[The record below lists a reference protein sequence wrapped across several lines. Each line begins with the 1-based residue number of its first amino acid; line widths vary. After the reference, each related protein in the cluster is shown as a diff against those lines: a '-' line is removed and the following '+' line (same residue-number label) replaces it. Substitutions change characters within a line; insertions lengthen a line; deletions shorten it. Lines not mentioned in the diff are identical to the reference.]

1 MCGYAF
7 EFVAGKSLPAFFGA
21 LSRVAEG
28 LRRGSGN
35 VPCHHSPNE
44 TGKLSGNVCLGN
56 IDRFRSQGNVNIF
69 SAQPFACSVRIGNDF
84 RFVAVLPFL

>member
-7 EFVAGKSLPAFFGA
+7 EFVAGIAIPAFFGA

-28 LRRGSGN
+28 LQKDSGN
-35 VPCHHSPNE
+35 VTCHHSPNE
-44 TGKLSGNVCLGN
+44 TGKLSGNGCLGN
-56 IDRFRSQGNVNIF
+56 VDWFRSQGNVNIF

-84 RFVAVLPFL
+84 WFVTVLSFL

>member
-7 EFVAGKSLPAFFGA
+7 EFVAGIAIPAFFGA

-28 LRRGSGN
+28 LQKGSGN
-35 VPCHHSPNE
+35 VTCHHSPNE
-44 TGKLSGNVCLGN
+44 TGKLSGNCRLGN
-56 IDRFRSQGNVNIF
+56 IGRFLSHSNVKIL
-69 SAQPFACSVRIGNDF
+69 SAQSFARFVRIGNDF